1 MKPGIH
7 PEYRQVVFEDSQGGQ
22 RWLCGSTVE
31 TAKTTTWADGNEYP
45 HVLLDISSY
54 THPFFTGTMTIVDTA
69 GRVERFNK
77 RYGRRSQ
84 PTPSPAS
91 DAD

>member
-1 MKPGIH
+1 MKPDIH

-31 TAKTTTWADGNEYP
+31 TEKTTTWDDGQEYP

-69 GRVERFNK
+69 GRVERFNR

-84 PTPSPAS
+84 PPAQPES
-91 DAD
+91 D